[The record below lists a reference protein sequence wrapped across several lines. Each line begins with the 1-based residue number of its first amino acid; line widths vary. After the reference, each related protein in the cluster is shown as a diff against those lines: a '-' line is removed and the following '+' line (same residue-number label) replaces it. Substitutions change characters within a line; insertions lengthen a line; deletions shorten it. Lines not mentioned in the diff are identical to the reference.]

1 MSTVDVQE
9 SIHIPAREG
18 RGVQLKAGQRFR
30 CIDVEGKQ
38 CGDLFAF
45 CSDNIREYQS
55 AEHTRV
61 WNDDLF
67 PRVGEQFVTN
77 RRRPIL
83 TFLADETPGKHDMLI
98 AACDPTRFELLGC
111 EGWHASCQ
119 ENLEKVMADF
129 GHPDIEIPQPIN
141 IFTNLPVG
149 EGGSLSWEPALT
161 KAGDSITLR
170 VELDSYVVL
179 TACAQD
185 VLPINNKEPSPLA
198 LEVLAD

>member
-67 PRVGEQFVTN
+67 PASASSSSPT
-77 RRRPIL
+77 
-83 TFLADETPGKHDMLI
+83 
-98 AACDPTRFELLGC
+98 AAARSSPFSPTKLP
-111 EGWHASCQ
+111 ASTTC
-119 ENLEKVMADF
+119 
-129 GHPDIEIPQPIN
+129 
-141 IFTNLPVG
+141 
-149 EGGSLSWEPALT
+149 
-161 KAGDSITLR
+161 
-170 VELDSYVVL
+170 
-179 TACAQD
+179 
-185 VLPINNKEPSPLA
+185 
-198 LEVLAD
+198 